1 MKSRFKNAHPLM
13 VYMSIKQR
21 ALVKLFSQKQ
31 RLPVSQL
38 VREGLLMRMAVD
50 DRYNSGW
57 NDALDEA
64 MRIANDSNA
73 GKMMFPSGRSFS
85 QMICDDIVEMKR
97 DLKDLNE
104 FKEVNETTVL
114 NNEEKK

>member
-1 MKSRFKNAHPLM
+1 MKTRFKNAHPLM

-38 VREGLLMRMAVD
+38 VREGLLMRMAGD

-64 MRIANDSNA
+64 MRIAGIIISETERQTNE
-73 GKMMFPSGRSFS
+73 KV
-85 QMICDDIVEMKR
+85 QKKR
-97 DLKDLNE
+97 KY
-104 FKEVNETTVL
+104 
-114 NNEEKK
+114 EEHQKN